1 MRWHRS
7 TAMAILPL
15 CLLLHQ
21 RFWRTD
27 ALMWRSSAHEVIV
40 PLPGAGSVALST
52 RGTSAFRVR
61 FSPESEEIDSPL
73 VGPDLPDAP
82 FERVDTGGNSG
93 ISTSFGSLLVTSSGH
108 LELYDKEAKLLARS
122 TGPGVPLRGGIA
134 IAFLRSSG
142 SRLYGRGA
150 GQSDALKLSGTSV
163 LPRVGNTESFVP
175 YYWSTDGYAAM
186 GVVNRSVRIDRDQFG
201 GTRSALAVSYHS
213 KDGLIEWKHA
223 STFELYL
230 MPAATLADGTRSYF
244 RLTGMPRV
252 PPRHMFGFIASRWG
266 WKDAEYIEDSLRAFR
281 EGRFP
286 LDVMIVDFEA
296 FTKINDYDMPA
307 EGDAQYS
314 DFGFSAKTFPH
325 PREQILKY
333 QEDYH
338 VRTAIVRKPRLG
350 NSMLLSRARALG
362 WTLNVSQFN
371 GRYLNFS
378 SPVVRDWYGEQLNG
392 FLDAGVS
399 FWWNDEG
406 ESEYFT
412 YHHWNQAEIKVLRNR
427 STGSRFFSLNRAF
440 TPGMAR
446 LGAAVWTGDI
456 DPGWNS
462 LAKVPG
468 IMLNWGLAGA
478 PYVAC
483 DLGGYFKG
491 VTDDLLVRWFQ
502 LGVFMP
508 LMRVHSA
515 WDVQP
520 HFPFLAGEPYASLLR
535 DALELRYRLIP
546 YHYSLAHR
554 MFSHGQIW
562 IEPMASAFPGDTSAA
577 ELTSQWMD
585 GSLLVAPVLRSDSR
599 KSVYLP
605 AGRWYVFNSSKA
617 VVGPRRLRGSASIDE
632 VPMFVRIGSILT
644 LAPVVQHTSA
654 LPGGPLQ
661 VHVYT
666 GMNASFGLIED
677 DGETTGYIDGD
688 VRTTRFAWNDKKRQL
703 SWKVLGNTSS
713 RQAFTS
719 LVVTFF
725 SRAGR
730 HRSNVVPIA
739 LGGTVS
745 LATLQRLALP

>member
-142 SRLYGRGA
+142 SRLYGRGRKYRVLRA
-150 GQSDALKLSGTSV
+150 LLLEHRRVRSDGRGQPLS
-163 LPRVGNTESFVP
+163 
-175 YYWSTDGYAAM
+175 
-186 GVVNRSVRIDRDQFG
+186 Q
-201 GTRSALAVSYHS
+201 
-213 KDGLIEWKHA
+213 
-223 STFELYL
+223 
-230 MPAATLADGTRSYF
+230 
-244 RLTGMPRV
+244 
-252 PPRHMFGFIASRWG
+252 
-266 WKDAEYIEDSLRAFR
+266 DAEYIEDSLRAFR